1 MSPLWISS
9 FEFRVSALSQR
20 MSFRLEML
28 QVARVAPKLLGE
40 ATPLVAEFLR
50 SRWHPSGGVMD
61 RNEKPDLY
69 YTVFGIEGLM
79 ALQQAVPTESV
90 RPWLR
95 TFGSGEGLDFVHL
108 CCLARCWAGIGLE
121 DFPELSRSELAER
134 IERYRTPDG
143 GYHQAPGRKN
153 GSAYGC
159 LIAWGGYQ
167 DLGLLPPDALAIAR
181 CMDSLET
188 PDGAWSNEPGLPIGS
203 TTATAAMLSLYR
215 HLQMPA
221 PPASV
226 EWLVRQ
232 CLPSGGFLA
241 VPGAPVPDL
250 LSTAV
255 ALHALSGNAAA
266 IARVKEPCL
275 DFIDTLWSA
284 AGGFH
289 GNWADD
295 FLDPEYTYYGLLA
308 LGHLAL

>member
-1 MSPLWISS
+1 
-9 FEFRVSALSQR
+9 

-40 ATPLVAEFLR
+40 SAELVTAFLN
-50 SRWHPSGGVMD
+50 SRLHPGGGFMD
-61 RNEKPDLY
+61 RDGKPDLY
-69 YTVFGIEGLM
+69 YTVFGLEGLM
-79 ALQQAVPTESV
+79 ALQAPVPTELTHH
-90 RPWLR
+90 WL
-95 TFGSGEGLDFVHL
+95 GNYGDGEGLDFVHL
-108 CCLARCWAGIGLE
+108 CCLARCWAGIGM
-121 DFPELSRSELAER
+121 DGFPEASRTRLAER
-134 IERYRTPDG
+134 IEAYRTPDG

-167 DLGLLPPDALAIAR
+167 DLGLLPPDAMNIAL

-188 PDGAWSNEPGLPIGS
+188 PDGAWSNEPGIRLGS
-203 TTATAAMLSLYR
+203 TTATSAMLSLYR

-232 CLPSGGFLA
+232 CLPGGGFLA
-241 VPGAPVPDL
+241 IPGAPIPDL

-255 ALHALSGNAAA
+255 ALHALSGNDAA
-266 IARVKEPCL
+266 IERVREPCL
-275 DFIDTLWSA
+275 DFVDSLWSA
-284 AGGFH
+284 EGGFH
-289 GNWADD
+289 GNWTDD
-295 FLDPEYTYYGLLA
+295 TLDPEYTYYGLLA